1 MTQEHLM
8 GGLSII
14 VFSGLLLFITISTI
28 KKRFPATATRPFN
41 SATEIISYY
50 QASISVLSNKLWILL
65 LPLGFVLSEYIVK
78 IPIFLYQRPDISTS
92 SVTMSDL
99 AHRFS
104 GKISLKGAVI
114 SLLHTPNMLDYGY
127 NSSISK
133 NVIFFSFFLI
143 CALTFKAGSKK
154 LQQFAS
160 ASNMKNVF
168 YFEKILKA
176 SLAILIL
183 IVTIFAALSL
193 FSSRNMEIL
202 FYIFLGLSIA
212 LIGLLSLSLFSIIE
226 AFVLFSVKCVI
237 NNEEFVFD
245 KLVNMSLK
253 IFKHLF
259 FLNIILF
266 CIGSIPS
273 LLILPFTLASFFSL
287 EQSVP
292 ALFSILPHVSIG
304 YSYLYSMFMALTFC
318 VPFALV
324 SCELNVIESFK
335 ANFIFIKQH
344 LLKYLIFVGVGVVVL
359 YLPSILQDVLML
371 FVIPFS
377 ILSLI
382 IEIFIVSLKLLLA
395 VVFYIA
401 MFKFFL
407 DNSALKEASQM
418 AI

>member
-1 MTQEHLM
+1 MTQEHLI

-28 KKRFPATATRPFN
+28 KKRFPATAIRPFN

-50 QASISVLSNKLWILL
+50 QASISVLSNKVWILL
-65 LPLGFVLSEYIVK
+65 LPLGFVLSEYIIK
-78 IPIFLYQRPDISTS
+78 IPMFLYQRYIISTS
-92 SVTMSDL
+92 SVSMSDL

-104 GKISLKGAVI
+104 DKLSLKSTVI
-114 SLLHTPNMLDYGY
+114 SFLHTPNMFDYGY
-127 NSSISK
+127 NRSISA
-133 NVIFFSFFLI
+133 NIIFFIIFLI
-143 CALTFKAGSKK
+143 CALTFKIVSKR

-183 IVTIFAALSL
+183 VVTIFAAISL
-193 FSSRNMEIL
+193 FFARNMEI
-202 FYIFLGLSIA
+202 YIFLGLSIA
-212 LIGLLSLSLFSIIE
+212 LIGFLSLSLFSLIE

-237 NNEEFVFD
+237 DNEEFVFD
-245 KLVNMSLK
+245 HLANKSLK

-266 CIGSIPS
+266 CIGSISS
-273 LLILPFTLASFFSL
+273 LLIFPFTVVSFFSL
-287 EQSVP
+287 EQRTLS
-292 ALFSILPHVSIG
+292 LLSILPQVSTV
-304 YSYLYSMFMALTFC
+304 YSYLYSIFMALTFC

-324 SCELNVIESFK
+324 SYELNVIESFK

-359 YLPSILQDVLML
+359 YFPSILQDVLML

-377 ILSLI
+377 VLSLI
-382 IEIFIVSLKLLLA
+382 IEIFIVFLKLLLA
-395 VVFYIA
+395 VVLYIA
-401 MFKFFL
+401 MFKFFI
-407 DNSALKEASQM
+407 DNSALKETSQVAS
-418 AI
+418 